1 MQFKLYAV
9 CLKQFDYVTLGIT
22 LVTQNQKFIHNFRS
36 LPVWKLDHIWDARG
50 VFRCVWHV
58 SCAGV
63 RGRVRWPCR
72 KRSSC
77 LRVWTSWR
85 GKWKM
90 RHVNWR
96 PWPAPNKPSP
106 RGSTALRWACCSS
119 GSITQLCKQRSERR
133 SCFVNGR
140 AGWRILTAVRR
151 ERRTSGLFWE
161 KPGRSRISAKIPRS
175 ERTSCAAW
183 ARSPASPPNSPSS
196 RERTYL
202 SAWVWALWGFLARIF
217 GILVWR
223 SVPAHVRNPLSTVWL
238 KLSNSFADCV
248 GIFESDDVC
257 VTHFTGASRLH
268 LVYLLISVS
277 KKASCRYLMAVIQR
291 FVLFQLGFSFF
302 FRLIQISCDANLFDI
317 ITHIMSKSAVL

>member
-1 MQFKLYAV
+1 MFKAIWLRYIRNNFSDTEPEVHPQFQKLAGMKARSYLG
-9 CLKQFDYVTLGIT
+9 CERCFSLCVT
-22 LVTQNQKFIHNFRS
+22 
-36 LPVWKLDHIWDARG
+36 
-50 VFRCVWHV
+50 CV

-196 RERTYL
+196 RERMYL
-202 SAWVWALWGFLARIF
+202 STSGLWVGLCGDSWPGSL
-217 GILVWR
+217 
-223 SVPAHVRNPLSTVWL
+223 
-238 KLSNSFADCV
+238 
-248 GIFESDDVC
+248 E
-257 VTHFTGASRLH
+257 
-268 LVYLLISVS
+268 Y
-277 KKASCRYLMAVIQR
+277 
-291 FVLFQLGFSFF
+291 
-302 FRLIQISCDANLFDI
+302 
-317 ITHIMSKSAVL
+317 